1 MTEDVLLTRDR
12 GALVITLNR
21 PKALNALSLEMIRA
35 ITPALRAA
43 AVDPEV
49 DFILIEGT
57 GERAF
62 CAGGD
67 VRAVAMATRDPDSRL
82 PSDFFA
88 EEYTLNHL
96 IHTFPKPFVALVR
109 GICMGGGVGLSV
121 HGSHRVVAEQNL
133 TFAMPETGIGLF
145 PDVGATWMLT
155 RCPGAT
161 GMYLALTGARLGSED
176 AFYVGYA
183 THIVK
188 DEDFDAVKAALLER
202 SPADKAGVD
211 AVLAEF
217 QKRVLS
223 VAMLAPHRPA
233 IDRCFGL
240 GSIEAILAALRI
252 ENTPWAEEQRAIL
265 ATKSPTSLKVTFEQI
280 WGGRDLSIEE
290 VFQREYRMTQRFM
303 QGGEFYE
310 GIRALLI
317 DKDGKPNWNPAS
329 LDEVSGDDV
338 ADYFLPLPENELIL
352 G

>member
-1 MTEDVLLTRDR
+1 MTDDVLLTREG
-12 GALVITLNR
+12 GALIITLNR

-35 ITPALRAA
+35 ITPALKAA
-43 AVDPEV
+43 ATDPAV
-49 DFILIEGT
+49 KFVLIEGT

-67 VRAVAMATRDPDSRL
+67 VRAVALATKDPTSSL
-82 PSDFFA
+82 PSDFFR

-96 IHTFPKPFVALVR
+96 IHTFPKPFIALLQ

-121 HGSHRVVAEQNL
+121 HGSHRVVAENNL

-161 GMYLALTGARLGSED
+161 GMYLALTGARLGSAD
-176 AFYVGYA
+176 AYYIGYA
-183 THIVK
+183 THIVR
-188 DEDFDAVKAALLER
+188 DQDFADVRAALLTAQPVDR
-202 SPADKAGVD
+202 PAVD
-211 AVLAEF
+211 AVLASF
-217 QKRVLS
+217 MRRVLS
-223 VAMLAPHRPA
+223 VAPLAPHRPA

-240 GSIEAILAALRI
+240 GSVEAILAALRI
-252 ENTPWAEEQRAIL
+252 EATAWGEQQREIL

-280 WGGRDLSIEE
+280 AGGKGLTIAA
-290 VFQREYRMTQRFM
+290 VLQREFRMTQRFM
-303 QGGEFYE
+303 ASGEFYE

-317 DKDGKPNWNPAS
+317 DKDGKPSWNPAN
-329 LDEVSGDDV
+329 LDAVSDKHV
-338 ADYFLPLPENELIL
+338 ADYFLPLSDGELTV